1 MKKLFTLF
9 AAMLFAA
16 GMSAAVIT
24 VAPADYD
31 GEEASN
37 QDFNIT
43 LQGVQMEWNG
53 ALYKNDNSADFR
65 VYAGKSLKLTTAD
78 KIASVVIIGYAK
90 KDLAVTVN
98 AGLVTT
104 GASYSSATTKSSWE
118 DPLVVVD
125 SINAKSVTL
134 SCSKQMQAYGIRIT
148 TIDGS
153 ADESGEG
160 GGQTGDTTVVTPPVV
175 TEITTCAE
183 AREAALSVSADN
195 ELYNNGAEY
204 TITGYVTSI
213 KTAYSSQYNNVSFW
227 MADSIGGGEVLQ
239 AFRAACESA
248 EAAPNVGDKV
258 SVTGKL
264 TKYGT
269 TPEFAAACT
278 FVILE
283 RADVSEPVNLGAKT
297 IAEFLALANTVDTCI
312 LTGVVDSIMNT
323 TYGNLYLSDG
333 TAQIYVYGVLTAEGV
348 SKQFASLDVE
358 AGDQLTIKAV
368 YSVYNEAPQ
377 VKNAVFVSR
386 EKGGEVPP
394 TPGEITTCAEAR
406 EAALSVSANNELY
419 NNGAE
424 YTITGYVTSIKTAY
438 SSQYNNVSFWMAD
451 AVDGG
456 EVLQAYRAAC
466 ESAEAA
472 PNVGD
477 KVSVTGQLTKYNNT
491 PEFAAACTYVILERA
506 DVSEPVN
513 LGAKTIA
520 EFLALANTVDTCIL
534 TGVVKNIRMD
544 KNDSTVYNKYGN
556 FDLEDETG
564 MVYIYGLLTAEGEAQ
579 QFLNM
584 GIDAGD
590 ELTLLATYSEY
601 NGQPQVKNAVYV
613 SHVKAGEDALDY
625 VEQVVVNKVMR
636 NGEVI
641 IIRNGVE
648 YNMLGTEI
656 K

>member
-1 MKKLFTLF
+1 MRFCKLGREYAKDLMDLAGENLHISFFFRTFVLRYDCNYQPKFIIKTFSMKKLFTLF

-31 GEEASN
+31 GEEASS

-98 AGLVTT
+98 AGQVTT

-148 TIDGS
+148 TIDGT

-213 KTAYSSQYNNVSFW
+213 KTAYDSRYNNVSFW

-264 TKYGT
+264 TKYGA

-283 RADVSEPVNLGAKT
+283 RAE
-297 IAEFLALANTVDTCI
+297 
-312 LTGVVDSIMNT
+312 VVT
-323 TYGNLYLSDG
+323 
-333 TAQIYVYGVLTAEGV
+333 
-348 SKQFASLDVE
+348 
-358 AGDQLTIKAV
+358 
-368 YSVYNEAPQ
+368 
-377 VKNAVFVSR
+377 
-386 EKGGEVPP
+386 
-394 TPGEITTCAEAR
+394 
-406 EAALSVSANNELY
+406 
-419 NNGAE
+419 
-424 YTITGYVTSIKTAY
+424 
-438 SSQYNNVSFWMAD
+438 
-451 AVDGG
+451 
-456 EVLQAYRAAC
+456 
-466 ESAEAA
+466 
-472 PNVGD
+472 
-477 KVSVTGQLTKYNNT
+477 
-491 PEFAAACTYVILERA
+491 
-506 DVSEPVN
+506 
-513 LGAKTIA
+513 
-520 EFLALANTVDTCIL
+520 
-534 TGVVKNIRMD
+534 
-544 KNDSTVYNKYGN
+544 
-556 FDLEDETG
+556 
-564 MVYIYGLLTAEGEAQ
+564 
-579 QFLNM
+579 
-584 GIDAGD
+584 
-590 ELTLLATYSEY
+590 
-601 NGQPQVKNAVYV
+601 
-613 SHVKAGEDALDY
+613 
-625 VEQVVVNKVMR
+625 
-636 NGEVI
+636 
-641 IIRNGVE
+641 
-648 YNMLGTEI
+648 
-656 K
+656 